1 MTYKAKCDT
10 AGIKWWITGTGSTI
24 NRLSEIM
31 VDNPDGLEEDDNP
44 GNFQPWAEECS
55 EQDDIAKTW
64 RP

>member
-55 EQDDIAKTW
+55 E
-64 RP
+64 